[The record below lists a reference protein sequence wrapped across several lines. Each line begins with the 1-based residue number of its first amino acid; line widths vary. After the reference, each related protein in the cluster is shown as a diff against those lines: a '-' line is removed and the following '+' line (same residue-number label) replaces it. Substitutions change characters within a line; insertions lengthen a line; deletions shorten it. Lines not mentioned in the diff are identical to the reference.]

1 MSRLACCLLVI
12 LAIVPTAGVVTAGA
26 PDGASTAATTTVNA
40 TATETATPDRT
51 VMASDGTFGGFT
63 LGAAILAVLVAGSY
77 RYLRG

>member
-1 MSRLACCLLVI
+1 MFRLACCLLVI
-12 LAIVPTAGVVTAGA
+12 LAIVSTAGVVTGRAT
-26 PDGASTAATTTVNA
+26 DGTSTTAAATDTT

-63 LGAAILAVLVAGSY
+63 LGAAILAVVAAGSY